1 MGISR
6 KKFYRIHFMKIL
18 IIKFRNIGDVLL
30 STPLI
35 SNLKN
40 IYPDSIIDFA
50 LNKGCEDMVSN
61 NPNVK
66 NIIVYDRSRIKKL
79 GIFAQLK
86 EEIRFTRNIHHNNYD
101 MVINLT
107 EGDRGAQLA
116 FFSGAKI
123 KLGFS
128 VRKGLFSKIKI
139 FDKLGDDKKW
149 QHTVEK
155 DLQFINLLGKEVD
168 NKEVK
173 IYWSSTVE
181 QEVDK
186 ILADNNIEKFVHIH
200 PVSRWMFKCWED
212 DRMAKVID
220 YLQQDKGIKV
230 VITGAPVK
238 KELDRINKILTLCKT
253 KPINLSGKLTL
264 KHLACLSSKAKLFFG
279 VDTAP
284 MHMAAATN
292 THVVT
297 LFGASYPAI
306 WGPWNNKSD
315 KELFK
320 DEDGIQNNGLH
331 HVVSNMNHEIF
342 YKNKIK
348 KSRGMISISDQQ
360 VKEIL
365 ERAL

>member
-1 MGISR
+1 
-6 KKFYRIHFMKIL
+6 MKIL

-35 SNLKN
+35 SNLKH
-40 IYPDSIIDFA
+40 IYPNSQIDIA

-61 NPNVK
+61 NPNIN
-66 NIIVYDRSRIKKL
+66 NIIIYDRPRIKKL
-79 GIFAQLK
+79 SILSQFK
-86 EEIRFTRNIHHNNYD
+86 EEVRFTRNIRNNHYD

-116 FFSGAKI
+116 FLSGASK
-123 KLGFS
+123 KLGFP
-128 VRKGLFSKIKI
+128 VRKGLLSKIKI
-139 FDKLGDDKKW
+139 FDQLGDDKKW

-173 IYWSSTVE
+173 IYWPNKVE
-181 QEVDK
+181 QEIDK
-186 ILADNNIEKFVHIH
+186 ILADNNIDQFVHIH

-220 YLQQDKGIKV
+220 YIQKNKDIKV
-230 VITGAPVK
+230 IITGAPVK
-238 KELDRINKILTLCKT
+238 KELDRIDKILELCKT
-253 KPINLSGKLTL
+253 NPINLSGALTL

-292 THVVT
+292 TPVIA
-297 LFGASYPAI
+297 LFGASFPVI
-306 WGPWNNKSD
+306 WGPWNNDSD
-315 KELFK
+315 KQLFQ
-320 DEDGIQNNGLH
+320 DEDGIQTNGLH
-331 HVVSNMNHEIF
+331 HMVSNMNHEIF
-342 YKNKIK
+342 YENEVKKSKGMALISLGQVKSIFNKILIDK
-348 KSRGMISISDQQ
+348 FK
-360 VKEIL
+360 
-365 ERAL
+365 

>member
-1 MGISR
+1 MN
-6 KKFYRIHFMKIL
+6 KIL
-18 IIKFRNIGDVLL
+18 VVKFRNIGDVLL

-40 IYPDSIIDFA
+40 IYPGARIDMA

-61 NPNVK
+61 NPNIDNV
-66 NIIVYDRSRIKKL
+66 IIYDRPRIKKL

-86 EEIRFTRNIHHNNYD
+86 EEVRFTRNIRNNHYD
-101 MVINLT
+101 MIINLT

-116 FFSGAKI
+116 FFSGAKV
-123 KLGFS
+123 KLGFP
-128 VRKGLFSKIKI
+128 VRKGLLSKIKI

-155 DLQFINLLGKEVD
+155 DLQFINSLGHKII

-173 IYWSSTVE
+173 NYWPNKVE

-186 ILADNNIEKFVHIH
+186 ILADNNISQFVHIH

-212 DRMAKVID
+212 DRMADIID
-220 YLQQDKGIKV
+220 YLQQDKGLKV

-238 KELDRINKILTLCKT
+238 KELDRIDKILELCKT
-253 KPINLSGKLTL
+253 NPINLSGKLTL

-292 THVVT
+292 TPVLT
-297 LFGASYPAI
+297 LFGASFPVI
-306 WGPWNNKSD
+306 WGPWNNIND
-315 KELFK
+315 KTLFQ
-320 DEDGIQNNGLH
+320 DIDGSQSNGLH
-331 HVVSNMNHEIF
+331 HMISNMNHEIF
-342 YKNKIK
+342 YKNKVK
-348 KSRGMISISDQQ
+348 KSKGMTLISFEQATQTIDLL
-360 VKEIL
+360 I
-365 ERAL
+365 

>member
-1 MGISR
+1 
-6 KKFYRIHFMKIL
+6 MKIL

-35 SNLKN
+35 SNLKH
-40 IYPDSIIDFA
+40 IYPNSQIDIA

-61 NPNVK
+61 NPNIN
-66 NIIVYDRSRIKKL
+66 NIIIYDRPRIKKL
-79 GIFAQLK
+79 SILSQFK
-86 EEIRFTRNIHHNNYD
+86 EEVRFTRNIRNNHYD

-116 FFSGAKI
+116 FLSGASK
-123 KLGFS
+123 KLGFP
-128 VRKGLFSKIKI
+128 VRKGLLSKIKI

-173 IYWSSTVE
+173 IYWPNKVK
-181 QEVDK
+181 QEIDK
-186 ILADNNIEKFVHIH
+186 ILADNNIDQFVHIH

-212 DRMAKVID
+212 DRMASIID
-220 YLQQDKGIKV
+220 YLQQDKGLKV
-230 VITGAPVK
+230 IITGAPVK
-238 KELDRINKILTLCKT
+238 KELDRIDKILELCKT
-253 KPINLSGKLTL
+253 NPINLSGALTL

-292 THVVT
+292 TPVIA
-297 LFGASYPAI
+297 LFGASYPVI
-306 WGPWNNKSD
+306 WGPWNNDSD
-315 KELFK
+315 KQLFQ
-320 DEDGIQNNGLH
+320 DEDGIQTNGLH
-331 HVVSNMNHEIF
+331 HMVSNMNHEIF
-342 YKNKIK
+342 YENEVK
-348 KSRGMISISDQQ
+348 KSKGMVLIDANDVLNTI
-360 VKEIL
+360 KEIL
-365 ERAL
+365 

>member
-1 MGISR
+1 
-6 KKFYRIHFMKIL
+6 MKIL
-18 IIKFRNIGDVLL
+18 LIKFRNIGDVLL

-40 IYPDSIIDFA
+40 IYPDSVIDFA

-61 NPNVK
+61 NPNVS
-66 NIIVYDRSRIKKL
+66 NIIVYDRPRIKKL
-79 GIFAQLK
+79 GVFAQLK
-86 EEIRFTRNIHHNNYD
+86 EEIRFTRNIKNNHYD

-116 FFSGAKI
+116 LFSGARS
-123 KLGFS
+123 KLGFP
-128 VRKGLFSKIKI
+128 VRKGLLSKIKI

-155 DLQFINLLGKEVD
+155 DLQFIDLLGKNID
-168 NKEVK
+168 NKEVS
-173 IYWSSTVE
+173 IYWSSVVE

-186 ILADNNIEKFVHIH
+186 ILADNSIEQFIHIH

-212 DRMAKVID
+212 ERMAKIVD
-220 YLQQDKGIKV
+220 YLQQNKGIRV
-230 VITGAPVK
+230 IITGAPVK
-238 KELDRINKILTLCKT
+238 KELDRINKILSLCKT
-253 KPINLSGKLTL
+253 KPVNLSGKLTL
-264 KHLACLSSKAKLFFG
+264 KHLACLSSKAELFFG

-292 THVVT
+292 TPVIA
-297 LFGASYPAI
+297 LFGASFPVI

-320 DEDGIQNNGLH
+320 DEDAIQTNGLH
-331 HVVSNMNHEIF
+331 HMACNMNHEIF
-342 YKNKIK
+342 YEDKVK
-348 KSRGMISISDQQ
+348 KSKGMSLIT
-360 VKEIL
+360 L
-365 ERAL
+365 ERVNIMLDRLC

>member
-1 MGISR
+1 
-6 KKFYRIHFMKIL
+6 MKIL

-35 SNLKN
+35 SNLKH
-40 IYPDSIIDFA
+40 IYPNSQIDIA

-61 NPNVK
+61 NPNIN
-66 NIIVYDRSRIKKL
+66 NIIIYDRPRIKKL
-79 GIFAQLK
+79 SILSQFK
-86 EEIRFTRNIHHNNYD
+86 EEVRFTRNIRNNHYD

-116 FFSGAKI
+116 FLSGASK
-123 KLGFS
+123 KLGFP
-128 VRKGLFSKIKI
+128 VRKGLLSKIKI

-173 IYWSSTVE
+173 IYWPNKVK
-181 QEVDK
+181 QEIDK
-186 ILADNNIEKFVHIH
+186 ILADNNIDQFVHIH

-212 DRMAKVID
+212 DRMASIID
-220 YLQQDKGIKV
+220 YLQQDKGLKV
-230 VITGAPVK
+230 IITGAPVK
-238 KELDRINKILTLCKT
+238 KELDRIDKILELCKT
-253 KPINLSGKLTL
+253 NPINLSGALTL

-292 THVVT
+292 TPVIA
-297 LFGASYPAI
+297 LFGASFPVI
-306 WGPWNNKSD
+306 WGPWNNDSD
-315 KELFK
+315 KQLFQDK
-320 DEDGIQNNGLH
+320 DGLQTNGLH
-331 HVVSNMNHEIF
+331 YMISNMDHKVF
-342 YKNKIK
+342 YKNEVK
-348 KSRGMISISDQQ
+348 KSKGMTLIDIDDVLNTIQG
-360 VKEIL
+360 
-365 ERAL
+365 AL

>member
-6 KKFYRIHFMKIL
+6 KQFYEVHFMKIL

-40 IYPDSIIDFA
+40 IYPNTTIDFA

-61 NPNVK
+61 NPNVN
-66 NIIVYDRSRIKKL
+66 NIIVYDRPRIKKL

-86 EEIRFTRNIHHNNYD
+86 EEIRFTRNIRSNNYD

-116 FFSGAKI
+116 FLSGAKS
-123 KLGFS
+123 KLGFP

-155 DLQFINLLGKEVD
+155 DLQFINLLGKEVG
-168 NKEVK
+168 NKEVR
-173 IYWSSTVE
+173 IYWSSRVE

-186 ILADNNIEKFVHIH
+186 ILSDNNIKQFVHIH

-212 DRMAKVID
+212 DRIASIID
-220 YLQQDKGIKV
+220 YLQQDKGLKV
-230 VITGAPVK
+230 IITGAPAK
-238 KELDRINKILTLCKT
+238 KELDRIDKILKLCKT
-253 KPINLSGKLTL
+253 EPVNLSEKLTL

-284 MHMAAATN
+284 MHIAAATN
-292 THVVT
+292 TPVVA
-297 LFGASYPAI
+297 LFGASEAI
-306 WGPWNNKSD
+306 KWGPWDNYRGN
-315 KELFK
+315 
-320 DEDGIQNNGLH
+320 QYTNNGFQINGRH
-331 HVVSNMNHEIF
+331 KVFADSDH
-342 YKNKIK
+342 KIVYQGGVK
-348 KSRGMISISDQQ
+348 KCQGMLNINTRD
-360 VKEIL
+360 VL
-365 ERAL
+365 ERLK

>member
-1 MGISR
+1 
-6 KKFYRIHFMKIL
+6 MKIL

-35 SNLKN
+35 SNLKH
-40 IYPDSIIDFA
+40 IYPNSQIDIA

-61 NPNVK
+61 NPNIN
-66 NIIVYDRSRIKKL
+66 NIIIYDRPRIKKL
-79 GIFAQLK
+79 SILSQFK
-86 EEIRFTRNIHHNNYD
+86 EEVRFTRNIRNNHYD

-116 FFSGAKI
+116 FLSGASK
-123 KLGFS
+123 KLGFP
-128 VRKGLFSKIKI
+128 VRKGLLSKIKI

-173 IYWSSTVE
+173 IYWPNKVE
-181 QEVDK
+181 QEIDK
-186 ILADNNIEKFVHIH
+186 ILADNNIDQFVHIH

-220 YLQQDKGIKV
+220 YIQKNKDIKV
-230 VITGAPVK
+230 IITGAPVK
-238 KELDRINKILTLCKT
+238 KELDRIDKILELCKT
-253 KPINLSGKLTL
+253 NPINLSGALTL

-292 THVVT
+292 TPVIA
-297 LFGASYPAI
+297 LFGASFPVI
-306 WGPWNNKSD
+306 WGPWNNDSD
-315 KELFK
+315 KQLFQDK
-320 DEDGIQNNGLH
+320 DGLQTNGLH
-331 HVVSNMNHEIF
+331 YMISNMDHKVF
-342 YKNKIK
+342 YKNEVK
-348 KSRGMISISDQQ
+348 KSKGMTLIDIDDVLNTIQG
-360 VKEIL
+360 
-365 ERAL
+365 AL

>member
-1 MGISR
+1 MN
-6 KKFYRIHFMKIL
+6 IL

-50 LNKGCEDMVSN
+50 LNKGCEDMTSN
-61 NPNVK
+61 NPNINK
-66 NIIVYDRSRIKKL
+66 IIAYDRPRIKKL
-79 GIFAQLK
+79 SIFSQLK
-86 EEIRFTRNIHHNNYD
+86 EEIKFTRNIRDNHYD

-116 FFSGAKI
+116 FFSGAKS
-123 KLGFS
+123 KLGFP

-155 DLQFINLLGKEVD
+155 DLQFINLLGRNID

-173 IYWSSTVE
+173 IYWSSAVE

-186 ILADNNIEKFVHIH
+186 ILADNNIDQFVHIH

-212 DRMAKVID
+212 DRMASIID
-220 YLQQDKGIKV
+220 YLQQDKGLKV
-230 VITGAPVK
+230 IITGAPVK
-238 KELDRINKILTLCKT
+238 KELDRIDKILELCKT
-253 KPINLSGKLTL
+253 DPINLSGELTL

-292 THVVT
+292 TPVIA
-297 LFGASYPAI
+297 LFGASFPVI
-306 WGPWNNKSD
+306 WGPWNNDSD
-315 KELFK
+315 KQLFQ
-320 DEDGIQNNGLH
+320 DEDGVQTNGLH
-331 HVVSNMNHEIF
+331 HMVSNMNHEIF
-342 YKNKIK
+342 YENEVKKTKGMALIGLGQVKSIFNKILIDK
-348 KSRGMISISDQQ
+348 FK
-360 VKEIL
+360 
-365 ERAL
+365 

>member
-1 MGISR
+1 
-6 KKFYRIHFMKIL
+6 MKIL

-35 SNLKN
+35 SNLHD
-40 IYPDSIIDFA
+40 IYPNSKIDVA
-50 LNKGCEDMVSN
+50 LNKGCEDMVSD
-61 NPNVK
+61 NPNIN
-66 NIIVYDRSRIKKL
+66 NIIIYDRPRIKKL
-79 GIFAQLK
+79 SLLSQLK
-86 EEIRFTRNIHHNNYD
+86 EEIRFARNIRNNHYD

-116 FFSGAKI
+116 FFSGAKS
-123 KLGFS
+123 KLGFP

-155 DLQFINLLGKEVD
+155 DLQFINLLGHKII

-173 IYWSSTVE
+173 IYWPDKAE

-186 ILADNNIEKFVHIH
+186 ILADNNIDQFVHIH

-212 DRMAKVID
+212 DRMASIID
-220 YLQQDKGIKV
+220 YLQQDKGLKV
-230 VITGAPVK
+230 IITGAPVK
-238 KELDRINKILTLCKT
+238 KELDRIDKILELCKT
-253 KPINLSGKLTL
+253 NPINLSGALTL

-292 THVVT
+292 TPVIA
-297 LFGASYPAI
+297 LFGASFPVI
-306 WGPWNNKSD
+306 WGPWNNDSD
-315 KELFK
+315 KVSFQDK
-320 DEDGIQNNGLH
+320 DGFQTNDLH
-331 HVVSNMNHEIF
+331 YVISNMNHEIF
-342 YKNKIK
+342 YIDQIK
-348 KSRGMISISDQQ
+348 KTRGMNLITLKQNKDAFF
-360 VKEIL
+360 EIL
-365 ERAL
+365 KNIE

>member
-1 MGISR
+1 
-6 KKFYRIHFMKIL
+6 MKIL

-35 SNLKN
+35 SNLKH
-40 IYPDSIIDFA
+40 IYPNSQIDIA

-61 NPNVK
+61 NPNIN
-66 NIIVYDRSRIKKL
+66 NIIIYDRPRIKKL
-79 GIFAQLK
+79 SILSQFK
-86 EEIRFTRNIHHNNYD
+86 EEVRFTRIIRNNHYD

-116 FFSGAKI
+116 FLSGASK
-123 KLGFS
+123 KLGFP
-128 VRKGLFSKIKI
+128 VRKGLLSKIKI

-173 IYWSSTVE
+173 IYWPNKVK
-181 QEVDK
+181 QEIDK
-186 ILADNNIEKFVHIH
+186 ILADNNIDQFVHIH

-212 DRMAKVID
+212 DRMASIID
-220 YLQQDKGIKV
+220 YLQQDKGLKV
-230 VITGAPVK
+230 IITGAPVK
-238 KELDRINKILTLCKT
+238 KELDRIDKILELCKT
-253 KPINLSGKLTL
+253 NPINLSGALTL

-292 THVVT
+292 TPVIA
-297 LFGASYPAI
+297 LFGASFPVI
-306 WGPWNNKSD
+306 WGPWNNDSD
-315 KELFK
+315 KQLFQ
-320 DEDGIQNNGLH
+320 DEDGIQTNGLH
-331 HVVSNMNHEIF
+331 HMVSNMNHEIF
-342 YKNKIK
+342 YENEVKKSKGMALISLGQVKSIFNKILIDK
-348 KSRGMISISDQQ
+348 FK
-360 VKEIL
+360 
-365 ERAL
+365 

>member
-1 MGISR
+1 
-6 KKFYRIHFMKIL
+6 MKIL

-35 SNLKN
+35 SNIKN

-50 LNKGCEDMVSN
+50 LNKGCEDMVSYN
-61 NPNVK
+61 LNIR

-79 GIFAQLK
+79 SIFSQLK
-86 EEIRFTRNIHHNNYD
+86 EEIRFTYNIRHNNYD

-116 FFSGAKI
+116 LFSGAKS
-123 KLGFS
+123 KLGFP
-128 VRKGLFSKIKI
+128 VRKGLLSKIKI

-155 DLQFINLLGKEVD
+155 DLQFVNLLGKEVD

-173 IYWSSTVE
+173 IYWSGKVE

-186 ILADNNIEKFVHIH
+186 ILSDSNIEQFVHIH

-212 DRMAKVID
+212 DRMAKIID
-220 YLQQDKGIKV
+220 YLQQNKGLKV

-238 KELDRINKILTLCKT
+238 KELDRIDKILSLCET
-253 KPINLSGKLTL
+253 RPINLSSKLTL

-284 MHMAAATN
+284 MHIAAATN
-292 THVVT
+292 TPVLT
-297 LFGASYPAI
+297 LFGASYPVI
-306 WGPWNNKSD
+306 WGPWNNNSD
-315 KELFK
+315 KELFQDK
-320 DEDGIQNNGLH
+320 DGVQASGIH
-331 HVVSNMNHEIF
+331 YMVSNMNHEIF
-342 YKNKIK
+342 YKNEVK
-348 KSRGMISISDQQ
+348 KSKGMTLIDFEQTKQIIDLL
-360 VKEIL
+360 V
-365 ERAL
+365 

>member
-1 MGISR
+1 
-6 KKFYRIHFMKIL
+6 MKIL

-35 SNLKN
+35 SNLKH
-40 IYPDSIIDFA
+40 IYPNSQIDIA

-61 NPNVK
+61 NPNIN
-66 NIIVYDRSRIKKL
+66 NIIIYDRPRIKKL
-79 GIFAQLK
+79 SILSQFK
-86 EEIRFTRNIHHNNYD
+86 EEVRFTRNIRNNHYD

-116 FFSGAKI
+116 FLSGASK
-123 KLGFS
+123 KLGFP
-128 VRKGLFSKIKI
+128 VRKGLLSKIKI

-173 IYWSSTVE
+173 IYWPNKVK
-181 QEVDK
+181 QEIDK
-186 ILADNNIEKFVHIH
+186 ILADNNIDQFVHIH

-220 YLQQDKGIKV
+220 YIQKNKDIKV
-230 VITGAPVK
+230 IITGAPVK
-238 KELDRINKILTLCKT
+238 KELDRIDKILELCKT
-253 KPINLSGKLTL
+253 NPINLSGALTL

-292 THVVT
+292 TPVIA
-297 LFGASYPAI
+297 LFGASFPVI
-306 WGPWNNKSD
+306 WGPWNNDSD
-315 KELFK
+315 KQLFQ
-320 DEDGIQNNGLH
+320 DEDGIQTNGLH
-331 HVVSNMNHEIF
+331 HMVSNMNHEIF
-342 YKNKIK
+342 YENEVKKSKGMALISLGQVKSIFNKILIDK
-348 KSRGMISISDQQ
+348 FK
-360 VKEIL
+360 
-365 ERAL
+365 